1 MATVAEHESV
11 VAAAVAHHAQAGG
24 RVLLVVR
31 LRPAYSTSAHGFPP
45 LGGLPVS
52 DDQCQVQLERFAVIY
67 AEAARSLL
75 GAGVEAVRA
84 ALVAAANGITLD
96 PPAAGPL
103 ALGGG
108 LVSSVEVGIVTK
120 ELLRPSPRYAFLL
133 QGDAGTI
140 VMSTP
145 EGDALRA
152 LATSSE
158 LGLMSSRAFALK
170 LAGSAGGLIRKLT
183 GLALPRKERKKGNGG
198 GRASRK
204 AAAGAASEPSAARLL
219 EALPA
224 TDVVGHL
231 QLASSWLQFAA
242 SMPLP
247 SATHA
252 DQSAQISQ
260 EQDNADG
267 DRAIQLQGG
276 SALQSL
282 LEETLAVLSAVAAAG
297 DPTAAPNNP
306 PTMAPLLQRWQRAAE
321 AAMPPASTASKEG
334 DVASAERVRV
344 AVAAWLCAVRET
356 DLITFARIGG
366 GGGGGSGGG
375 GLVYDKPEVPVGCVV
390 SHVSAKLRSLLWAL
404 DPRGQLPVRKRQ
416 CFPSNCVSFRLSRAC
431 LGKSSL
437 FMPKQLN
444 RLFLSTGG
452 TRGLRP
458 PVRLLNVQSGDS
470 CFRRGLS
477 SGCVICGKPQN
488 KTVLRRHCIFK

>member
-1 MATVAEHESV
+1 MATVAEHKSV

-152 LATSSE
+152 LATSAE

-204 AAAGAASEPSAARLL
+204 AAAGASEPSAARLL

-224 TDVVGHL
+224 ADVVGHL

-247 SATHA
+247 SASHT

-267 DRAIQLQGG
+267 DRAIRQLQR
-276 SALQSL
+276 L

-297 DPTAAPNNP
+297 DPTAAPNEL
-306 PTMAPLLQRWQRAAE
+306 PTLALLLQRWQRAAE
-321 AAMPPASTASKEG
+321 AAMPPASTASKQG

-366 GGGGGSGGG
+366 GGGGGGSGGSGGG

-477 SGCVICGKPQN
+477 SGCVICGKLQN
-488 KTVLRRHCIFK
+488 KTVLRRHCMFK

>member
-198 GRASRK
+198 RASRK

-224 TDVVGHL
+224 ADVVGHL
-231 QLASSWLQFAA
+231 QLASSWLQFAV

-247 SATHA
+247 SAAHT

-260 EQDNADG
+260 EQGNADG
-267 DRAIQLQGG
+267 GRAMQLQGE
-276 SALQSL
+276 SLQSL
-282 LEETLAVLSAVAAAG
+282 LEEALAALSAVAAAG
-297 DPTAAPNNP
+297 DPTAAPDNP
-306 PTMAPLLQRWQRAAE
+306 PTMTPLLQRWQRAAE
-321 AAMPPASTASKEG
+321 AAMPPASTASKQG

-366 GGGGGSGGG
+366 SGGGGGGGGGGGSSGG

-437 FMPKQLN
+437 FMPNL
-444 RLFLSTGG
+444 
-452 TRGLRP
+452 
-458 PVRLLNVQSGDS
+458 
-470 CFRRGLS
+470 
-477 SGCVICGKPQN
+477 
-488 KTVLRRHCIFK
+488 